1 MSHSVCLENAETVG
15 NRSCRRQQSD
25 VKESRWIALHLAD
38 WKTLCCLLNWS
49 CGSETTDLCS
59 PSTLSI
65 DVVVTLHRKC
75 SESLVAHPATKPEYP
90 DGAISSAGED
100 Q

>member
-1 MSHSVCLENAETVG
+1 MCLESAETVG
-15 NRSCRRQQSD
+15 NRSCKRLQSD
-25 VKESRWIALHLAD
+25 VKESRWIALCLAD
-38 WKTLCCLLNWS
+38 WKTLCCLLNLS
-49 CGSETTDLCS
+49 CGSETTELCS
-59 PSTLSI
+59 PGALSA

-75 SESLVAHPATKPEYP
+75 SESLVAHPATKPEHP